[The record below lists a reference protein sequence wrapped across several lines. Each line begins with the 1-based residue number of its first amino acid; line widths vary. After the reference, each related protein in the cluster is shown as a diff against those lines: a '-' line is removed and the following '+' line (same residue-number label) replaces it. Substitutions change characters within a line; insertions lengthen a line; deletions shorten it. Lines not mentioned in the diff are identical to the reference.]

1 MVPAHNEERLLPAC
15 LASIDRA
22 AGELDIPVTVTV
34 VLDACTDTS
43 RRVVPAHV
51 GVLER
56 ETKSVGAAR
65 RAGFAPHLETAATAD
80 TWFATTDADSEVPR
94 DWLVRHIE
102 SADAGS
108 DVFVGTVRPTSWE
121 SWSPSVAA
129 MFSERYVSEDG
140 HHHVHGAN
148 LGVRAD
154 WYRRVGGFAERS
166 GDEDVDLVRRLRSR
180 GAGIDRSGRAPVLT
194 STRADGRAD
203 TGFAAYLYTLEVL
216 ARSVDPE
223 SDPASVTAGEANR

>member
-1 MVPAHNEERLLPAC
+1 VVPAHNEERLLPAC

-22 AGELDIPVTVTV
+22 TGELDIPVTVTV

-65 RAGFAPHLETAATAD
+65 RAGFAPHLEAAATAD
-80 TWFATTDADSEVPR
+80 TWFATTDADSEVPQ

-129 MFSERYVSEDG
+129 MFAERYVSEDG

-154 WYRRVGGFAERS
+154 WYHRVGGFAERS

-180 GAGIDRSGRAPVLT
+180 GAAIDRSGRASVLT

-203 TGFAAYLYTLEVL
+203 TGFAAYLYKLEVL
-216 ARSVDPE
+216 ARSGNSGP
-223 SDPASVTAGEANR
+223 DPASVTAAEANR